1 MKNVDFLM
9 TVAQELGFERIYKE
23 LQGIKKRGESENAQI
38 TIPLVG
44 EFSSGKTTLLNSLT
58 DSKKLETA
66 TQPTT
71 ATIYELH
78 FGAPK
83 CEAYIYNA
91 DGTEVHTED
100 LDTLKNDLLATAD
113 IVSVYDTST
122 KVPSTTLLVDTPGL
136 SSPDPKHKQVL
147 VDFLPQ
153 ADAIL
158 LVVDINQ
165 QLTRSLTDFIET
177 IKLSKRP
184 IFMVLAKADTKSA
197 EEVEAAKQYMADNSK
212 LPINQIVVCS
222 AAKNDT
228 SELTSL
234 LNDLQSI
241 KKQVIDQV
249 DGQRVEDI
257 AKVLL
262 QNIEDLLSSS
272 SKDKDLDIEVKKMES
287 ELTRI
292 ARNIEKLISR
302 MRDDIEDRERAVS
315 RAFEDSMLIKL
326 DSLVA
331 RKSNNY
337 DAEAAAIINQT
348 SSAMLGEYL
357 SSIHGIL
364 QEKAMSAYGSDE
376 EIPLESLSTI
386 DISSVNVDLSNCSNI
401 GLNSM
406 GHEYDGLIKGAVIGT
421 LAVAAVGVAIVAAPA
436 VAAAGAAGAG
446 GAAATGVAAAGAGGA
461 AATGVAAATTVATT
475 ASVVD
480 TATDIGSMVSNRM
493 LKRQIKKATEKA
505 AKNVQ
510 KAAEFGGKVITQTQM
525 IEEKDR
531 KGVFNSISSMISEKA
546 FSKPQRKKAVGD
558 FVYNTLAP
566 SFKQQLQS
574 STTFVV
580 GAIKEN
586 LLNASSEVIN
596 QKKTLLA
603 QLKEDRDNKAEEYER
618 YIAKLT
624 EYKEQLQAL

>member
-1 MKNVDFLM
+1 MS
-9 TVAQELGFERIYKE
+9 VAQELGFERIYNE
-23 LQGIKKRGESENAQI
+23 LQSIKKRCEAENAQI

-91 DGTEVHTED
+91 DGTETHTED
-100 LDTLKNDLLATAD
+100 LSTLKNDLLATAD

-122 KVPSTTLLVDTPGL
+122 KVPSSTLLVDTPGL

-165 QLTRSLTDFIET
+165 QLTRSLTDFIEM

-184 IFMVLAKADTKSA
+184 IFMVLTKTDTKSA

-222 AAKNDT
+222 AAKDDT
-228 SELTSL
+228 SELTTL

-241 KKQVIDQV
+241 KKQVIEQV

-272 SKDKDLDIEVKKMES
+272 SVDKDLDMEVKKMES

-302 MRDDIEDRERAVS
+302 MRDDIEDRERVIS

-326 DSLVA
+326 DSLIA

-337 DAEAAAIINQT
+337 DAEATAIINQT

-376 EIPLESLSTI
+376 EIPLESLSTV
-386 DISSVNVDLSNCSNI
+386 DVSSVNVDLSHCSNI

-421 LAVAAVGVAIVAAPA
+421 LAIGAVIATAPVVASAAG
-436 VAAAGAAGAG
+436 AAGAAGAG
-446 GAAATGVAAAGAGGA
+446 AAGAA
-461 AATGVAAATTVATT
+461 VSKGVAVATT
-475 ASVVD
+475 AGVID
-480 TATDIGSMVSNRM
+480 TATDIGSMVSNRKLRRQLQ
-493 LKRQIKKATEKA
+493 LKEVSEKA

-510 KAAEFGGKVITQTQM
+510 KIAEVGEKVITQTQM
-525 IEEKDR
+525 IEEKDT
-531 KGVFNSISSMISEKA
+531 KGFFNSISSMISERA
-546 FSKPQRKKAVGD
+546 FSKPQRRKAVGD
-558 FVYNTLAP
+558 FVNNTLAP

-574 STTFVV
+574 STAFVV

-586 LLNASSEVIN
+586 LLNASSEVID

-624 EYKEQLQAL
+624 GYKEQLQAL

>member
-100 LDTLKNDLLATAD
+100 LSTLKNDLLATAD

-136 SSPDPKHKQVL
+136 SSLDPKHKQVL

-376 EIPLESLSTI
+376 EIPLESLSTV
-386 DISSVNVDLSNCSNI
+386 DISSINVDLSHCSNI

-406 GHEYDGLIKGAVIGT
+406 GHEYDGIIKGAMIGT
-421 LAVAAVGVAIVAAPA
+421 LAVAAIAGAVAVAPA
-436 VAAAGAAGAG
+436 VAGAAGATG
-446 GAAATGVAAAGAGGA
+446 GAAVAAEAGG
-461 AATGVAAATTVATT
+461 AATTVATI
-475 ASVVD
+475 ASVAD
-480 TATDIGSMVSNRM
+480 TATDIGSIHSNRK
-493 LKRQIKKATEKA
+493 LKQQLKKTTEKA

-510 KAAEFGGKVITQTQM
+510 KAVEFGGKVMTQTQM
-525 IEEKDR
+525 IEEKDT
-531 KGVFNSISSMISEKA
+531 KGFFSSISSMISEKA
-546 FSKPQRKKAVGD
+546 FSKPQRRKAVGD

-624 EYKEQLQAL
+624 GYKEQL

>member
-9 TVAQELGFERIYKE
+9 SVAQELGFERIYNE
-23 LQGIKKRGESENAQI
+23 LQSIKKRGEAENAQI

-91 DGTEVHTED
+91 DGTETHTED
-100 LDTLKNDLLATAD
+100 LSTLKNDLLATAD

-165 QLTRSLTDFIET
+165 QLTRSLTDFIEM

-184 IFMVLAKADTKSA
+184 IFMVLTKADTKSA
-197 EEVEAAKQYMADNSK
+197 EEVETAKQYMADNSK

-222 AAKNDT
+222 AAKDDI

-241 KKQVIDQV
+241 KKQVIEQV

-257 AKVLL
+257 AKVLF
-262 QNIEDLLSSS
+262 QNIENLLSSS
-272 SKDKDLDIEVKKMES
+272 SKDKDLDMEVKKMES

-302 MRDDIEDRERAVS
+302 MQDDIEDREQVIS
-315 RAFEDSMLIKL
+315 RTFEDSMLIKL
-326 DSLVA
+326 DSLIA

-337 DAEAAAIINQT
+337 GRIGQFAGFFEEV
-348 SSAMLGEYL
+348 LF
-357 SSIHGIL
+357 
-364 QEKAMSAYGSDE
+364 YGS
-376 EIPLESLSTI
+376 
-386 DISSVNVDLSNCSNI
+386 NCRV
-401 GLNSM
+401 LF
-406 GHEYDGLIKGAVIGT
+406 DG
-421 LAVAAVGVAIVAAPA
+421 
-436 VAAAGAAGAG
+436 
-446 GAAATGVAAAGAGGA
+446 
-461 AATGVAAATTVATT
+461 
-475 ASVVD
+475 
-480 TATDIGSMVSNRM
+480 
-493 LKRQIKKATEKA
+493 E
-505 AKNVQ
+505 
-510 KAAEFGGKVITQTQM
+510 AEFS
-525 IEEKDR
+525 R
-531 KGVFNSISSMISEKA
+531 YLYKA
-546 FSKPQRKKAVGD
+546 
-558 FVYNTLAP
+558 L
-566 SFKQQLQS
+566 
-574 STTFVV
+574 
-580 GAIKEN
+580 
-586 LLNASSEVIN
+586 
-596 QKKTLLA
+596 
-603 QLKEDRDNKAEEYER
+603 
-618 YIAKLT
+618 
-624 EYKEQLQAL
+624 

>member
-184 IFMVLAKADTKSA
+184 IFMVLTKADTKSA

-331 RKSNNY
+331 RKSSNY

-376 EIPLESLSTI
+376 EIPLESLSTV
-386 DISSVNVDLSNCSNI
+386 DISSINVDLSHCSNI

-406 GHEYDGLIKGAVIGT
+406 GHEYDGLIKGAMIGT
-421 LAVAAVGVAIVAAPA
+421 LVVAAIAAAPA
-436 VAAAGAAGAG
+436 VAGAAGAG
-446 GAAATGVAAAGAGGA
+446 GAGG
-461 AATGVAAATTVATT
+461 AATTVATV
-475 ASVVD
+475 ASGID
-480 TATDIGSMVSNRM
+480 TATDIGSMISNRK
-493 LKRQIKKATEKA
+493 LKQQLKKATEKA

-510 KAAEFGGKVITQTQM
+510 KAAEFGGKVMVQTQK
-525 IEEKDR
+525 IEEKDT

-566 SFKQQLQS
+566 LFKQQLQS
-574 STTFVV
+574 GTTFVV
-580 GAIKEN
+580 GAIQEN
-586 LLNASSEVIN
+586 LLNASSEVID

>member
-100 LDTLKNDLLATAD
+100 LSTLKNDLLATAD

-376 EIPLESLSTI
+376 EIPLESLSTV
-386 DISSVNVDLSNCSNI
+386 DISSINVDLSHCSNI

-406 GHEYDGLIKGAVIGT
+406 GHEYDGIIKGAMIGA
-421 LAVAAVGVAIVAAPA
+421 LVVATIATAHA
-436 VAAAGAAGAG
+436 AG
-446 GAAATGVAAAGAGGA
+446 GA
-461 AATGVAAATTVATT
+461 TTVGTI
-475 ASVVD
+475 ASVAD
-480 TATDIGSMVSNRM
+480 TATDIGSIHSNRK
-493 LKRQIKKATEKA
+493 LKQQLKKTTEKA

-510 KAAEFGGKVITQTQM
+510 KAAEFGGKVMTQTQM
-525 IEEKDR
+525 IEEKDT
-531 KGVFNSISSMISEKA
+531 KGFFSSISSMISEKA
-546 FSKPQRKKAVGD
+546 FSKPQRRKAVGD

-624 EYKEQLQAL
+624 GYKEQL

>member
-1 MKNVDFLM
+1 MKNVDSLM

-222 AAKNDT
+222 AAKDDT

-272 SKDKDLDIEVKKMES
+272 SKDKDLDIEVKKMEY

-331 RKSNNY
+331 RKSSNY

-406 GHEYDGLIKGAVIGT
+406 GHEYDGIIKGAMIGT
-421 LAVAAVGVAIVAAPA
+421 IAVAAIAGAVAVAPA
-436 VAAAGAAGAG
+436 VAGAAGATG
-446 GAAATGVAAAGAGGA
+446 G
-461 AATGVAAATTVATT
+461 AATTVATI
-475 ASVVD
+475 ASVAD
-480 TATDIGSMVSNRM
+480 TATDIGSIHSNRK
-493 LKRQIKKATEKA
+493 LKQQLKKTTEKA

-510 KAAEFGGKVITQTQM
+510 KAVEFGGKVMTQTQM
-525 IEEKDR
+525 IEEKDT
-531 KGVFNSISSMISEKA
+531 KGFFSSISSMISEKA
-546 FSKPQRKKAVGD
+546 FSKPQRRKAVGD

-624 EYKEQLQAL
+624 EYKEQLQVL

>member
-1 MKNVDFLM
+1 MS
-9 TVAQELGFERIYKE
+9 VAQELGFERIYNE
-23 LQGIKKRGESENAQI
+23 LQSIKKRGEAENAQI

-91 DGTEVHTED
+91 DGTETHTED
-100 LDTLKNDLLATAD
+100 LSTLKNDLLATAD

-122 KVPSTTLLVDTPGL
+122 KVPSSTLLVDTPGL

-165 QLTRSLTDFIET
+165 QLTRSLTDFIEM

-184 IFMVLAKADTKSA
+184 IFMVLTKTDTKSA

-222 AAKNDT
+222 AAKDDT
-228 SELTSL
+228 SELTTL

-241 KKQVIDQV
+241 KKQVIEQV

-272 SKDKDLDIEVKKMES
+272 SVDKDLDMEVKKMES

-302 MRDDIEDRERAVS
+302 MRDDIEDRERVIS

-326 DSLVA
+326 DSLIA

-337 DAEAAAIINQT
+337 DAEAVAIINQT

-376 EIPLESLSTI
+376 EIPLESLSTV
-386 DISSVNVDLSNCSNI
+386 DVSSVNVDLSHCSNI

-421 LAVAAVGVAIVAAPA
+421 LAIGAVIATAPVVASAAG
-436 VAAAGAAGAG
+436 AAGAAGAG
-446 GAAATGVAAAGAGGA
+446 AAGAA
-461 AATGVAAATTVATT
+461 VSKGVAVATT
-475 ASVVD
+475 AGVID
-480 TATDIGSMVSNRM
+480 TATDIGSMVSNRKLRRQLQ
-493 LKRQIKKATEKA
+493 LKEVSEKA

-510 KAAEFGGKVITQTQM
+510 KIAEVGEKVITQTQM
-525 IEEKDR
+525 IEEKDT
-531 KGVFNSISSMISEKA
+531 KGFFNSISSMISERA
-546 FSKPQRKKAVGD
+546 FSKPQRRKAVGD
-558 FVYNTLAP
+558 FVNNTLAP

-574 STTFVV
+574 STAFVV

-586 LLNASSEVIN
+586 LLNASSEVID

-624 EYKEQLQAL
+624 GYKEQLQAL

>member
-9 TVAQELGFERIYKE
+9 SVAQELGFERIYNE
-23 LQGIKKRGESENAQI
+23 LQSIKKRGEAENAQI

-91 DGTEVHTED
+91 DGTETHTED
-100 LDTLKNDLLATAD
+100 LSTLKNDLLATAD

-165 QLTRSLTDFIET
+165 QLTRSLTDFIEM

-184 IFMVLAKADTKSA
+184 IFMVLTKADTKSA
-197 EEVEAAKQYMADNSK
+197 EEVETAKQYMADNSK

-222 AAKNDT
+222 AAKDDI

-241 KKQVIDQV
+241 KKQVIEQV

-272 SKDKDLDIEVKKMES
+272 SVDKDLDMEVKKMES

-302 MRDDIEDRERAVS
+302 MRDDIEDRERVIS
-315 RAFEDSMLIKL
+315 RAFEDSMLVKL
-326 DSLVA
+326 DSLIA

-337 DAEAAAIINQT
+337 DAEAVAIINQT

-376 EIPLESLSTI
+376 EIPLESLSTV
-386 DISSVNVDLSNCSNI
+386 DVSSVNVDLSHCSNI

-406 GHEYDGLIKGAVIGT
+406 GHEYDGIIKGAMIGT
-421 LAVAAVGVAIVAAPA
+421 LAIAAVVAAAPVVASAG
-436 VAAAGAAGAG
+436 AAGAAGAAG
-446 GAAATGVAAAGAGGA
+446 TAGAGAAGTAVSTGA
-461 AATGVAAATTVATT
+461 AIATT
-475 ASVVD
+475 ASVLD
-480 TATDIGSMVSNRM
+480 TATDVGSMVSNRK
-493 LKRQIKKATEKA
+493 LKRQLQLKEASEKV

-510 KAAEFGGKVITQTQM
+510 KIAEAGEKVITQTQM
-525 IEEKDR
+525 IEEKDT
-531 KGVFNSISSMISEKA
+531 KGFFNSISSMISERA
-546 FSKPQRKKAVGD
+546 FSKPQRRKAVGD
-558 FVYNTLAP
+558 FVNNTLAP

-574 STTFVV
+574 STAFVV

-586 LLNASSEVIN
+586 LLNASSEVID

-624 EYKEQLQAL
+624 GYKEQLQAL

>member
-1 MKNVDFLM
+1 MS
-9 TVAQELGFERIYKE
+9 VAQELGFERIYNE
-23 LQGIKKRGESENAQI
+23 LQSIKKRGEAENAQI

-91 DGTEVHTED
+91 DGTEDHTED
-100 LDTLKNDLLATAD
+100 LSTLKNDLLATAD

-165 QLTRSLTDFIET
+165 QLTRSLTDFIEM

-184 IFMVLAKADTKSA
+184 IFMVLTKADTKSA

-222 AAKNDT
+222 AAKDDT

-241 KKQVIDQV
+241 KKQVIEQV

-262 QNIEDLLSSS
+262 QNIENLLSSS
-272 SKDKDLDIEVKKMES
+272 SKDKDLDMEVKKMES

-302 MRDDIEDRERAVS
+302 MRDDIEDRERVIS
-315 RAFEDSMLIKL
+315 RAFEDSMLVKL
-326 DSLVA
+326 DSLIA

-337 DAEAAAIINQT
+337 DAEAVAIINQT

-376 EIPLESLSTI
+376 EIPLESLSTV
-386 DISSVNVDLSNCSNI
+386 DVSSVNVDLSHCSNI

-421 LAVAAVGVAIVAAPA
+421 LAIGAVIATAPVVAS
-436 VAAAGAAGAG
+436 AAGAAGAG
-446 GAAATGVAAAGAGGA
+446 AAGAA
-461 AATGVAAATTVATT
+461 VSKGVAVATT
-475 ASVVD
+475 AGVID
-480 TATDIGSMVSNRM
+480 TATDIGSMVSNRKLRRQLQ
-493 LKRQIKKATEKA
+493 LKEVSEKA

-510 KAAEFGGKVITQTQM
+510 RIAEVGEKVITQTQM
-525 IEEKDR
+525 IEEKDT
-531 KGVFNSISSMISEKA
+531 KGFFNSISSMISERA
-546 FSKPQRKKAVGD
+546 FSKPQRRKAVGD
-558 FVYNTLAP
+558 FVYSTLAP

-586 LLNASSEVIN
+586 LLNASSEVID

-603 QLKEDRDNKAEEYER
+603 QLKEDRDNKAEEYEQ

-624 EYKEQLQAL
+624 GYKEQLQAL

>member
-222 AAKNDT
+222 AAKDDT

-272 SKDKDLDIEVKKMES
+272 SKDKDPDIEVKKMES

-406 GHEYDGLIKGAVIGT
+406 GHEYDGIIKGAMIGA
-421 LAVAAVGVAIVAAPA
+421 LVVATIATAHA
-436 VAAAGAAGAG
+436 AG
-446 GAAATGVAAAGAGGA
+446 GA
-461 AATGVAAATTVATT
+461 TTVGTI
-475 ASVVD
+475 ASVAD
-480 TATDIGSMVSNRM
+480 TATDIGSIHSNRK
-493 LKRQIKKATEKA
+493 LKQQLKKTTEKA

-510 KAAEFGGKVITQTQM
+510 KAAEFGGKVMVQTQK
-525 IEEKDR
+525 IEEKDT
-531 KGVFNSISSMISEKA
+531 KGFFNSISSMISEKA

-566 SFKQQLQS
+566 LFKQQLQS
-574 STTFVV
+574 GTTFVV
-580 GAIKEN
+580 GAIQEN
-586 LLNASSEVIN
+586 LLNASSEVID

>member
-222 AAKNDT
+222 AAKDDT

-302 MRDDIEDRERAVS
+302 MRDDIEDRERAIS

-331 RKSNNY
+331 RKSSNY

-376 EIPLESLSTI
+376 EIPLESLSTV
-386 DISSVNVDLSNCSNI
+386 DISSINVDLSHCSNI

-406 GHEYDGLIKGAVIGT
+406 GHEYDGIIKGAMIGA
-421 LAVAAVGVAIVAAPA
+421 LVVATIAGAPA
-436 VAAAGAAGAG
+436 VARAAG
-446 GAAATGVAAAGAGGA
+446 GAT
-461 AATGVAAATTVATT
+461 TTVATI
-475 ASVVD
+475 ASVTD
-480 TATDIGSMVSNRM
+480 TATDIGSMVSNRK
-493 LKRQIKKATEKA
+493 LKQQLKKTTEKA

-510 KAAEFGGKVITQTQM
+510 KAAEFGGEVMVQM
-525 IEEKDR
+525 QKIEEKDT

-566 SFKQQLQS
+566 LFKQQLQS
-574 STTFVV
+574 GTTFVV
-580 GAIKEN
+580 GAIQEN
-586 LLNASSEVIN
+586 LLNASSEVID

>member
-9 TVAQELGFERIYKE
+9 SVAQELGFERIYNE
-23 LQGIKKRGESENAQI
+23 LQSIKKRGEAENAQI

-71 ATIYELH
+71 ATIYESH

-91 DGTEVHTED
+91 DGTETHTED
-100 LDTLKNDLLATAD
+100 LSTLKNDLLSTAD

-165 QLTRSLTDFIET
+165 QLTRSLTDFIEM

-184 IFMVLAKADTKSA
+184 IFMVLTKADTKSA
-197 EEVEAAKQYMADNSK
+197 EEVETAKQYMADNSK

-222 AAKNDT
+222 AAKDDI

-241 KKQVIDQV
+241 KKQVIEQV

-257 AKVLL
+257 AKVLF
-262 QNIEDLLSSS
+262 QNIENLLSSS
-272 SKDKDLDIEVKKMES
+272 SKDKDLDMEVKKMES

-302 MRDDIEDRERAVS
+302 MQDDIEDRERVIS
-315 RAFEDSMLIKL
+315 RTFEDSMLIKL
-326 DSLVA
+326 DSLIA

-348 SSAMLGEYL
+348 SSVMLGEYL

-376 EIPLESLSTI
+376 EMPIESLSTVEV
-386 DISSVNVDLSNCSNI
+386 SSINVDLSHCSNM

-406 GHEYDGLIKGAVIGT
+406 GHEYDGIIKGAMIST
-421 LAVAAVGVAIVAAPA
+421 LAIGAVVASPA
-436 VAAAGAAGAG
+436 VVGSSG
-446 GAAATGVAAAGAGGA
+446 GAI
-461 AATGVAAATTVATT
+461 
-475 ASVVD
+475 S
-480 TATDIGSMVSNRM
+480 
-493 LKRQIKKATEKA
+493 LEKM
-505 AKNVQ
+505 
-510 KAAEFGGKVITQTQM
+510 AELGGKVMLKKQM
-525 IEEKDR
+525 IEANDT
-531 KGVFNSISSMISEKA
+531 KGFFDSFCSIISEKV
-546 FSKPQRKKAVGD
+546 FSKPQRKKAVRD
-558 FVYNTLAP
+558 FVFNTLAP
-566 SFKQQLQS
+566 SFKQQVQS
-574 STTFVV
+574 STTYVL

-586 LLNASSEVIN
+586 LLNASSEVVE

-603 QLKEDRDNKAEEYER
+603 QLKEDCDNKAEEYER

-624 EYKEQLQAL
+624 GYKEQLQAL

>member
-23 LQGIKKRGESENAQI
+23 LQGIKKRGETENAQI

-100 LDTLKNDLLATAD
+100 LSTLKNDLLATAD

-158 LVVDINQ
+158 LVMDINQ

-184 IFMVLAKADTKSA
+184 IFMVLTKADTKSA

-222 AAKNDT
+222 AAKEDT

-272 SKDKDLDIEVKKMES
+272 SKDKGLDIEVKKMES
-287 ELTRI
+287 ELTRT

-302 MRDDIEDRERAVS
+302 MRDDIEDKERAIS

-376 EIPLESLSTI
+376 EIPLESLSTV
-386 DISSVNVDLSNCSNI
+386 DISSINVDLSHCSNI

-406 GHEYDGLIKGAVIGT
+406 GHEYDGLIKGAMIGT
-421 LAVAAVGVAIVAAPA
+421 LVVAAIAAAPA
-436 VAAAGAAGAG
+436 VAGAG
-446 GAAATGVAAAGAGGA
+446 GAAVAAEAGGA
-461 AATGVAAATTVATT
+461 AATVATT

-480 TATDIGSMVSNRM
+480 TATDIGSMVSNRKLIRQLQ
-493 LKRQIKKATEKA
+493 LKEATEKV

-510 KAAEFGGKVITQTQM
+510 KAAEFGGKVMTQTQM

-531 KGVFNSISSMISEKA
+531 KGVFNSISSLISEKA
-546 FSKPQRKKAVGD
+546 FSKPQRRKAVGD

-566 SFKQQLQS
+566 LFKQQLQTG
-574 STTFVV
+574 TTFVV

-586 LLNASSEVIN
+586 LLNASSEVID

-624 EYKEQLQAL
+624 RYKEQLQAL

>member
-1 MKNVDFLM
+1 MKNIDFLM

-23 LQGIKKRGESENAQI
+23 LQGIKTRGETENAQI

-91 DGTEVHTED
+91 DGTELHTED
-100 LDTLKNDLLATAD
+100 LSTLKNDLLATAD

-122 KVPSTTLLVDTPGL
+122 KVPSTTLLVDAPGL

-165 QLTRSLTDFIET
+165 QLTRSLTDFIEL

-184 IFMVLAKADTKSA
+184 IFMVLTKADTKSA

-222 AAKNDT
+222 AAKDDT

-272 SKDKDLDIEVKKMES
+272 SKDKELDIEVKKMES

-331 RKSNNY
+331 RKSSNY

-376 EIPLESLSTI
+376 EIPLESLSTV
-386 DISSVNVDLSNCSNI
+386 DISSVNVDLSHCSNI

-406 GHEYDGLIKGAVIGT
+406 GHEYDGIIKGAMIGA
-421 LAVAAVGVAIVAAPA
+421 LVVATIAAAPA
-436 VAAAGAAGAG
+436 VAGAG
-446 GAAATGVAAAGAGGA
+446 GAAVAAEAGGA
-461 AATGVAAATTVATT
+461 AATVATAATA
-475 ASVVD
+475 ASVID
-480 TATDIGSMVSNRM
+480 TATDIGSMVSNRK
-493 LKRQIKKATEKA
+493 LKQQLKKASEKA

-510 KAAEFGGKVITQTQM
+510 KAAEFGGKVMVQTQM
-525 IEEKDR
+525 IEEKDT

-603 QLKEDRDNKAEEYER
+603 QLKEDRDNKAEEYDR

>member
-9 TVAQELGFERIYKE
+9 SVAQELGFERIYKE
-23 LQGIKKRGESENAQI
+23 LQGIKTRGETENAQI

-91 DGTEVHTED
+91 DGTEDHTED
-100 LDTLKNDLLATAD
+100 LSTLKNDLLATAD

-165 QLTRSLTDFIET
+165 QLTRSLTDFIEL

-184 IFMVLAKADTKSA
+184 IFMVLTKADTKSA

-222 AAKNDT
+222 AAKDDT

-272 SKDKDLDIEVKKMES
+272 SKDKDPDIEVKKMES

-302 MRDDIEDRERAVS
+302 MRDDIEDRERAIS

-326 DSLVA
+326 DSLVS

-337 DAEAAAIINQT
+337 DAEAAAIINQA
-348 SSAMLGEYL
+348 SSALLGEYL

-376 EIPLESLSTI
+376 EIPLESLSTV
-386 DISSVNVDLSNCSNI
+386 DVSSVNVDLSHCSNI

-406 GHEYDGLIKGAVIGT
+406 GHEHDGLIKGAMIGT
-421 LAVAAVGVAIVAAPA
+421 LAVIAVAGAVVAAPA
-436 VAAAGAAGAG
+436 VAGATGVAGAGAGAAGAAGAG
-446 GAAATGVAAAGAGGA
+446 AAGAG
-461 AATGVAAATTVATT
+461 AATAVATT
-475 ASVVD
+475 ASVID
-480 TATDIGSMVSNRM
+480 TATDVGSMVSNRK
-493 LKRQIKKATEKA
+493 LIRQLQLKKATEKA

-510 KAAEFGGKVITQTQM
+510 KFAEVGGKVMTQTQM
-525 IEEKDR
+525 IEEKDT
-531 KGVFNSISSMISEKA
+531 KGFFSSISSMISEKA
-546 FSKPQRKKAVGD
+546 FSKPQRKKKIGD
-558 FVYNTLAP
+558 YVYNTLAP

-574 STTFVV
+574 GTTFVV
-580 GAIKEN
+580 GAIQEN
-586 LLNASSEVIN
+586 LLNASSEVID

-603 QLKEDRDNKAEEYER
+603 QLKEARDNKAAEYER

>member
-1 MKNVDFLM
+1 MKSVDFLM

-222 AAKNDT
+222 AAKDDT

-302 MRDDIEDRERAVS
+302 MRDDIEDRERAIS

-331 RKSNNY
+331 RKSSNY

-376 EIPLESLSTI
+376 EIPLESLSTV
-386 DISSVNVDLSNCSNI
+386 DISSINVDLSHCSNI

-406 GHEYDGLIKGAVIGT
+406 GHEYDGIIKGAMIGA
-421 LAVAAVGVAIVAAPA
+421 LVVATIAGAPA
-436 VAAAGAAGAG
+436 VARAAG
-446 GAAATGVAAAGAGGA
+446 GAT
-461 AATGVAAATTVATT
+461 TTVATI
-475 ASVVD
+475 ASVTD
-480 TATDIGSMVSNRM
+480 TATDIGSMVSNRK
-493 LKRQIKKATEKA
+493 LKQQLKKTTEKA

-510 KAAEFGGKVITQTQM
+510 KAAEFGGEVMVQM
-525 IEEKDR
+525 QKIEEKDT

-566 SFKQQLQS
+566 LFKQQLQS
-574 STTFVV
+574 GTTFVV
-580 GAIKEN
+580 GAIQEN
-586 LLNASSEVIN
+586 LLNASSEVID

>member
-9 TVAQELGFERIYKE
+9 SVAQELGFERIYNE
-23 LQGIKKRGESENAQI
+23 LQSIKKRGEAENAQI

-100 LDTLKNDLLATAD
+100 LSTLKNDLLASAD

-158 LVVDINQ
+158 LVLDINQ
-165 QLTRSLTDFIET
+165 QLTRSLTDFIEM

-184 IFMVLAKADTKSA
+184 IFMVLTKADTKSA

-222 AAKNDT
+222 AAKDDT

-241 KKQVIDQV
+241 KKQVIEQV

-262 QNIEDLLSSS
+262 QNIENLLSSS
-272 SKDKDLDIEVKKMES
+272 SKDKDLDMEVKKMES

-302 MRDDIEDRERAVS
+302 MRDDIEDRERVIS

-326 DSLVA
+326 DSLIA

-337 DAEAAAIINQT
+337 DAEATAIINQT

-376 EIPLESLSTI
+376 EIPLESLSTV
-386 DISSVNVDLSNCSNI
+386 DVSSVNVDLSHCSNI

-421 LAVAAVGVAIVAAPA
+421 LAIGAVIAAAPV
-436 VAAAGAAGAG
+436 VASAAGAAGAAGAG
-446 GAAATGVAAAGAGGA
+446 AAGAAGAGATGA
-461 AATGVAAATTVATT
+461 AVSKGVAVATT
-475 ASVVD
+475 AGVID
-480 TATDIGSMVSNRM
+480 TATDIGSMVSNRKLRRQLQ
-493 LKRQIKKATEKA
+493 LKEVSEKA

-510 KAAEFGGKVITQTQM
+510 KIAEVGGKVITQTQM
-525 IEEKDR
+525 IEEKDT
-531 KGVFNSISSMISEKA
+531 KGFFNSISSMISERA
-546 FSKPQRKKAVGD
+546 FSKPQRRKAVGD
-558 FVYNTLAP
+558 FVNNTLAP

-574 STTFVV
+574 STAFVV

-586 LLNASSEVIN
+586 LLNASSEVID

-624 EYKEQLQAL
+624 GYKEQLQAL

>member
-184 IFMVLAKADTKSA
+184 IFMVLTKADTKSA

-272 SKDKDLDIEVKKMES
+272 SKDKNLDIEVKKMES
-287 ELTRI
+287 GLTRI

-302 MRDDIEDRERAVS
+302 MRDDIEDRERAIS

-331 RKSNNY
+331 RKSSNY
-337 DAEAAAIINQT
+337 DAEAAAIINHT

-386 DISSVNVDLSNCSNI
+386 DVSSVNVDLSNCSNI

-406 GHEYDGLIKGAVIGT
+406 GHEYDGLIKGAMIGT
-421 LAVAAVGVAIVAAPA
+421 IAAIAVAGAVVAAPA
-436 VAAAGAAGAG
+436 VAGAAGAAGATGAAGAAGAG
-446 GAAATGVAAAGAGGA
+446 AGTAISTAISVIDTG
-461 AATGVAAATTVATT
+461 
-475 ASVVD
+475 
-480 TATDIGSMVSNRM
+480 TDIGSMVSNRK
-493 LKRQIKKATEKA
+493 LKRQLQLKKATEKV

-510 KAAEFGGKVITQTQM
+510 KAAEFGGEVMTQTQM
-525 IEEKDR
+525 IEEKDT

-586 LLNASSEVIN
+586 LLNASSEVID

-624 EYKEQLQAL
+624 GYKEQLQAL

>member
-222 AAKNDT
+222 AAKDDT

-241 KKQVIDQV
+241 KKQLIDQV

-257 AKVLL
+257 AKVLF

-302 MRDDIEDRERAVS
+302 MRDDIEDRERTIS
-315 RAFEDSMLIKL
+315 RAFEDSMLTKL

-331 RKSNNY
+331 RKSSNY

-376 EIPLESLSTI
+376 EIPLESLSTV
-386 DISSVNVDLSNCSNI
+386 DISSINVDLSHCSNI

-406 GHEYDGLIKGAVIGT
+406 GHEYDGLIKGAMIGA
-421 LAVAAVGVAIVAAPA
+421 LVVATIAAAPA
-436 VAAAGAAGAG
+436 VAGAG
-446 GAAATGVAAAGAGGA
+446 GAAVAAEAGGA
-461 AATGVAAATTVATT
+461 AATVATA
-475 ASVVD
+475 ASVID
-480 TATDIGSMVSNRM
+480 TATDIGSMVSNRK
-493 LKRQIKKATEKA
+493 LKQQLKKASEKA

-510 KAAEFGGKVITQTQM
+510 KAAEFGGKVMVQTQM
-525 IEEKDR
+525 IEEKDT

-603 QLKEDRDNKAEEYER
+603 QLKEDRDNKAEEYDR

>member
-1 MKNVDFLM
+1 M

-23 LQGIKKRGESENAQI
+23 LQGIKKRSETENAQI

-302 MRDDIEDRERAVS
+302 MRDDIEDRERAIS

-331 RKSNNY
+331 RKSSNY

-357 SSIHGIL
+357 SSIHEIL

-386 DISSVNVDLSNCSNI
+386 DVSSVNVDLSHCSNI

-406 GHEYDGLIKGAVIGT
+406 GHEYDGLIKGAMIGT
-421 LAVAAVGVAIVAAPA
+421 LVVAAIAAAPA
-436 VAAAGAAGAG
+436 VAGAG
-446 GAAATGVAAAGAGGA
+446 GAAAAGTAGAGG
-461 AATGVAAATTVATT
+461 VASAVGGATTVATI
-475 ASVVD
+475 ASVTD
-480 TATDIGSMVSNRM
+480 TATDIGSMVSNRK
-493 LKRQIKKATEKA
+493 LKQQLKKATEKA

-510 KAAEFGGKVITQTQM
+510 KAAEFGGKVMTQTQM
-525 IEEKDR
+525 IEEKDT
-531 KGVFNSISSMISEKA
+531 KGFFNSISSMISEKA

-566 SFKQQLQS
+566 LFKQQLQS
-574 STTFVV
+574 GTTFVV

-586 LLNASSEVIN
+586 LLNASSEVID

-603 QLKEDRDNKAEEYER
+603 QLKEDRDNKAEEYDR

-624 EYKEQLQAL
+624 GYKEQLQVL

>member
-1 MKNVDFLM
+1 MEMKNVDFLM
-9 TVAQELGFERIYKE
+9 SVAQELGFERIYKE
-23 LQGIKKRGESENAQI
+23 LQGIKKRGETENAQI

-100 LDTLKNDLLATAD
+100 LSTLKNDLLATAD

-222 AAKNDT
+222 AAKDDT

-386 DISSVNVDLSNCSNI
+386 DISSVNVDLSHCSNI

-406 GHEYDGLIKGAVIGT
+406 GHEYDGIIKGAMIGA
-421 LAVAAVGVAIVAAPA
+421 LVVATIAGAGAVGAGATGAAGAGA
-436 VAAAGAAGAG
+436 VGAGAAGAAGAG
-446 GAAATGVAAAGAGGA
+446 ATV
-461 AATGVAAATTVATT
+461 ATTAVATT
-475 ASVVD
+475 ASVID
-480 TATDIGSMVSNRM
+480 TATDIGSMVSNRK
-493 LKRQIKKATEKA
+493 LKQQLKKATEKA

-510 KAAEFGGKVITQTQM
+510 KAAEFGEKVMVQTQK

-546 FSKPQRKKAVGD
+546 FSKPQRRKAVGD

-580 GAIKEN
+580 GAIQEN
-586 LLNASSEVIN
+586 LLNASSEVID

>member
-9 TVAQELGFERIYKE
+9 SVAQELGFERIYNE
-23 LQGIKKRGESENAQI
+23 LQSIKKRGEAENAQI

-91 DGTEVHTED
+91 DGTETHTED
-100 LDTLKNDLLATAD
+100 LSTLKNDLLATAD

-122 KVPSTTLLVDTPGL
+122 KVPSSTLLVDTPGL

-165 QLTRSLTDFIET
+165 QLTRSLTDFIEM

-184 IFMVLAKADTKSA
+184 IFMVLTKTDTKSA

-222 AAKNDT
+222 AAKDDT
-228 SELTSL
+228 SELTTL

-241 KKQVIDQV
+241 KKQVIEQV

-272 SKDKDLDIEVKKMES
+272 SVDKDLDMEVKKMES

-302 MRDDIEDRERAVS
+302 MRDDIEDRERVIS

-326 DSLVA
+326 DSLIA

-337 DAEAAAIINQT
+337 DAEAVAIINQT

-376 EIPLESLSTI
+376 EIPLESLSTV
-386 DISSVNVDLSNCSNI
+386 DVSSVNVDLSHCSNI

-421 LAVAAVGVAIVAAPA
+421 LAIGAVIATAPVVASAAG
-436 VAAAGAAGAG
+436 AAGAAGAG
-446 GAAATGVAAAGAGGA
+446 AAGAA
-461 AATGVAAATTVATT
+461 VSKGVAVATT
-475 ASVVD
+475 AGVID
-480 TATDIGSMVSNRM
+480 TATDIGSMVSNRKLRRQLQ
-493 LKRQIKKATEKA
+493 LKEVSEKA

-510 KAAEFGGKVITQTQM
+510 KIAEVGEKVITQTQM
-525 IEEKDR
+525 IEEKDT
-531 KGVFNSISSMISEKA
+531 KGFFNSISSMISERA
-546 FSKPQRKKAVGD
+546 FSKPQRRKAVGD
-558 FVYNTLAP
+558 FVNNTLAP

-574 STTFVV
+574 STAFVV

-586 LLNASSEVIN
+586 LLNASSEVID

-624 EYKEQLQAL
+624 GYKEQLQAL

>member
-9 TVAQELGFERIYKE
+9 SVAQELGFERIYKE
-23 LQGIKKRGESENAQI
+23 LQGIKTRGETENAQI

-91 DGTEVHTED
+91 DGTEAHTED
-100 LDTLKNDLLATAD
+100 LNTLKNDLLATAD

-165 QLTRSLTDFIET
+165 QLTRSLTDFIEL

-184 IFMVLAKADTKSA
+184 IFMVLTKADTKSA

-222 AAKNDT
+222 AAKDDT

-249 DGQRVEDI
+249 DGQRVEEI

-272 SKDKDLDIEVKKMES
+272 SKDKDLDIEVNKMES

-302 MRDDIEDRERAVS
+302 MRDDIEDRERAFS

-326 DSLVA
+326 DSLVS

-337 DAEAAAIINQT
+337 DAEAAAIINQA
-348 SSAMLGEYL
+348 SSALLGEYL

-376 EIPLESLSTI
+376 EIPLESLSTV
-386 DISSVNVDLSNCSNI
+386 DVSSVNVDLSHCSNI

-406 GHEYDGLIKGAVIGT
+406 GHEHDGLIKGAMIGT
-421 LAVAAVGVAIVAAPA
+421 LAVIAVAGAVVAAPA
-436 VAAAGAAGAG
+436 VAGATGVAGAGAGAAGAAGAG
-446 GAAATGVAAAGAGGA
+446 AATA
-461 AATGVAAATTVATT
+461 VATT
-475 ASVVD
+475 ASVID
-480 TATDIGSMVSNRM
+480 TATDVGSMVSNRK
-493 LKRQIKKATEKA
+493 LIRQLQLKKATEKA

-510 KAAEFGGKVITQTQM
+510 KFAEVGGKVMTQTQM
-525 IEEKDR
+525 IEEKDT
-531 KGVFNSISSMISEKA
+531 KGFFSSISSMISEKA
-546 FSKPQRKKAVGD
+546 FSKPQRKKKIGD
-558 FVYNTLAP
+558 YVYNTLAP

-574 STTFVV
+574 GTTFVV
-580 GAIKEN
+580 GAIQEN
-586 LLNASSEVIN
+586 LLNASSEVID

-603 QLKEDRDNKAEEYER
+603 QLKEARDNKAAEYER

>member
-222 AAKNDT
+222 AAKDDT

-302 MRDDIEDRERAVS
+302 MRDDIEDRERAIS

-331 RKSNNY
+331 RKSSNY

-406 GHEYDGLIKGAVIGT
+406 GHEYDGLIKGAIIGT
-421 LAVAAVGVAIVAAPA
+421 LAVAAIAGAVAVAPA
-436 VAAAGAAGAG
+436 VAAGATGAAGAGAVGAGAAGAAGAG
-446 GAAATGVAAAGAGGA
+446 ATAAT
-461 AATGVAAATTVATT
+461 TTVATI
-475 ASVVD
+475 ASVTD
-480 TATDIGSMVSNRM
+480 TATDIGSMLSNRK
-493 LKRQIKKATEKA
+493 LKQQLKKATEKA

-510 KAAEFGGKVITQTQM
+510 KAVEFGGKVMTQTQM
-525 IEEKDR
+525 IEEKDT
-531 KGVFNSISSMISEKA
+531 KGFFSSISSMISEKA
-546 FSKPQRKKAVGD
+546 FSKPQRRKAVGD

-586 LLNASSEVIN
+586 LLNASSEVID